1 MHKIVV
7 AVVVFD
13 RFQNIVEWVRCFN
26 MCETSNSELV
36 IIHNYANE
44 PDKQSYK
51 EFCDHA
57 GVRIIQRVNVGFDI
71 GAFQDVCRNRLEG
84 FPEYDFLIWVTDDA
98 LPMRKDFI
106 KQYMD
111 QFKNPRVGVAAL
123 EISKAVRLHIRT
135 TGFAIRKE
143 VADKLQF
150 VADPITTKEQ
160 CYQFEHRGGTNI
172 FLDQVV
178 RMGYKAVQVAPVDSA
193 CFWDS
198 GFKKYKNRERE
209 HYNLFPRPAQT
220 NAKVAFICPIY
231 NSYPEIIS
239 SLINQTHKN
248 WVLYLIHDGPSTVDI
263 KSIVAATGDKRIIYS
278 ETSERRQH
286 WGHPI
291 RKEYLD
297 KLKTS
302 DFDYICVTNGD
313 NFHAPTYCEY
323 LLKGFTNGQVAT
335 YCAQMSHSY
344 IGWKIIDCRLQQGY
358 VDCAGVM
365 IRKDVAC
372 AVGWPD
378 VEAHSADWI
387 YFKTIIDKYGADKFA
402 KVEGCLLSHN

>member
-1 MHKIVV
+1 MKIVV

-13 RFQNIVEWVRCFN
+13 RFQNVVEWVRCWA

-36 IIHNYANE
+36 IIHNFANE
-44 PDKQSYK
+44 SDKSSYK
-51 EFCDHA
+51 EFCDQA
-57 GVRIIQRVNVGFDI
+57 GIRIIQRTNIGFDI
-71 GAFQDVCRNRLEG
+71 GAFQDVCRNRLEV
-84 FPEYDFLIWVTDDA
+84 FPEYDYLIWITDDC

-111 QFKNPRVGVAAL
+111 RMIPGIGCAAL
-123 EISKAVRLHIRT
+123 EISKSVKLHIRT
-135 TGFAIRKE
+135 TGFCVPKN
-143 VADKLQF
+143 VADRLQF
-150 VADPITTKEQ
+150 VADPIVTKEQ
-160 CYQFEHRGGTNI
+160 CYKFEHRGGNDI
-172 FLDQVV
+172 FLEQVR
-178 RMGYKAVQVAPVDSA
+178 RMGLRAVQVSAIEVAPL
-193 CFWDS
+193 WDS
-198 GFKKYKNRERE
+198 GFKKYKNREKE

-239 SLINQTHKN
+239 SLINQTHQN
-248 WVLYLIHDGPSTVDI
+248 WVLYLVHDGPSTMNI
-263 KSIVAATGDKRIIYS
+263 KSIVEATGDKRIIYT
-278 ETSERRQH
+278 ETPERRQH

-291 RKEYLD
+291 RREYLE
-297 KLKTS
+297 KLKVS

-344 IGWKIIDCRLQQGY
+344 IGWKIIDCRLQQGFL
-358 VDCAGVM
+358 DCAGVM

-372 AVGWPD
+372 EVGWTD